1 MNPRDRPYA
10 RDQVAGTADV
20 RTINASLCHDLSS
33 SGQGS
38 IMEFFDSLAMLGPGQ
53 VALLILALVIAF
65 GFECVNGFHD
75 TANAVATV
83 IYTKSLKPT
92 PAVVWSG
99 LWNFIGV
106 HAGGIGVAFS
116 IVHLLPV
123 DLLVNI
129 KTGRGLAMVLALL
142 LAAIIWNFA
151 TWYRGLPASSSHA
164 LIGSIMGVGM
174 MNAWMEHGSFF
185 KGVNWHKATE
195 VGMALLFSPLIGFG
209 LAAVLLLVL
218 RRLVPSKK
226 LYEPPEGDEP
236 PPWWI
241 RGLLIG
247 TCTGVSFAHGS
258 NDGQKGMG
266 LIMLVLIGIV
276 PATYALDMG
285 SSSADLTAVVEAA
298 KTLEKEL
305 ESPAIAGLMDAL
317 KQEYLATNRVEKLKR
332 TDAVAATIE
341 PYGNFDSDTHGFEFR
356 HPGIAR
362 EVFQPYPKPDAVL
375 ATLDPL
381 PLARDLMA
389 TLEGCTSFT
398 DLGSEE
404 RWEVRTQLVELGA
417 AIRTLVR
424 NFGAAMAEDRREV
437 LLSVASRLSRPVE
450 YVPEWVKM
458 GVALCLGLG
467 TMVGWKRIV
476 VTVGEKIGKTHLTY
490 AQGASAEL
498 VAAATIGLA
507 DGFGMPVSTTHVL
520 SSGVAGT
527 MWANNSGIQASTVR
541 DIALAWILTLPAVII
556 LSGVLYWLATLVT
569 G

>member
-1 MNPRDRPYA
+1 
-10 RDQVAGTADV
+10 
-20 RTINASLCHDLSS
+20 
-33 SGQGS
+33 
-38 IMEFFDSLAMLGPGQ
+38 MEFFEALATLGPAQ
-53 VALLILALVIAF
+53 VMLLVMALVIAF

-99 LWNFIGV
+99 IWNFIGV

-174 MNAWMEHGSFF
+174 MNAWMERGSLF

-209 LAAVLLLVL
+209 LAAGLLLLL
-218 RRLVPSKK
+218 RRLVPAKE
-226 LYEPPEGDEP
+226 LYEPPEGDKP

-241 RGLLIG
+241 RTILIG

-276 PATYALDMG
+276 PATYALNLG
-285 SSSADLTAVVEAA
+285 STSADLTSIVEAS
-298 KTLEKEL
+298 KEL
-305 ESPAIAGLMDAL
+305 EKQLESPDIAGLMTAL
-317 KQEYLATNRVEKLKR
+317 RDEYVATDRVEKLR
-332 TDAVAATIE
+332 RVDAVAATIE
-341 PYGNFDSDTHGFEFR
+341 PYGNFESSMHGFELR
-356 HPGIAR
+356 HQGVAR
-362 EVFQPYPKPDAVL
+362 DILRPEPQPDAVL

-381 PLARDLMA
+381 PLTRALTA
-389 TLEGCTSFT
+389 SLEGRKTFS
-398 DLGSEE
+398 DLGTDE

-417 AIRTLVR
+417 SVRTLVR
-424 NFGAAMAEDRREV
+424 NFGHRMAEDRRKV
-437 LLSVASRLSRPVE
+437 LNGLAGTLSEPVE

-476 VTVGEKIGKTHLTY
+476 VTVGEKIGKSHLTY

-527 MWANNSGIQASTVR
+527 MWANKSGIQASTVR
-541 DIALAWILTLPAVII
+541 DIALAWILTLPAVIL
-556 LSGVLYWLATLVT
+556 LSGTLYWLATLFT

>member
-1 MNPRDRPYA
+1 MEILEA
-10 RDQVAGTADV
+10 FS
-20 RTINASLCHDLSS
+20 SLGM
-33 SGQGS
+33 GQTV
-38 IMEFFDSLAMLGPGQ
+38 L
-53 VALLILALVIAF
+53 LLIALVIAF

-174 MNAWMEHGSFF
+174 MNAWIEHGSLF
-185 KGVNWHKATE
+185 KGLNWHKVTE
-195 VGMALLFSPLIGFG
+195 VIMALLMSPLIGFG
-209 LAAVLLLVL
+209 LAAGLLILC
-218 RRLVPSKK
+218 KK
-226 LYEPPEGDEP
+226 LIRAKELYEPPHGDTP

-241 RGLLIG
+241 RALLIG

-276 PATYALDMG
+276 PATFALNMN
-285 SSSADLTAVVEAA
+285 APTAEIIEAVEAA
-298 KTLEKEL
+298 REL
-305 ESPAIAGLMDAL
+305 ETELSKPELATMIDAL
-317 KQEYLATNRVEKLKR
+317 RDEHVASTRLERMTRSRSVASAAAVEYDVIHDIVDPFE
-332 TDAVAATIE
+332 I
-341 PYGNFDSDTHGFEFR
+341 SD
-356 HPGIAR
+356 P
-362 EVFQPYPKPDAVL
+362 VL
-375 ATLDPL
+375 ATFNPL
-381 PLARDLMA
+381 PLTKSVIASLDGKPDFEHL
-389 TLEGCTSFT
+389 SP
-398 DLGSEE
+398 DD
-404 RWEVRTQLVELGA
+404 RWTVRTQLVELGTSV
-417 AIRTLVR
+417 RTLLR
-424 NFGAAMAEDRREV
+424 EFGDRMSEDRRKV
-437 LLSVASRLSRPVE
+437 LKGIAGKLSKPVE
-450 YVPEWVKM
+450 YVPEWVVM
-458 GVALCLGLG
+458 GVAVCLGLG

-476 VTVGEKIGKTHLTY
+476 VTVGEKIGKTHLSY
-490 AQGASAEL
+490 AQGGVAEL
-498 VAAATIGLA
+498 VAAGTIGLA

-527 MWANNSGIQASTVR
+527 MWANKSGIQGGTVR
-541 DIALAWILTLPAVII
+541 EIALAWILTLPAVIL
-556 LSGVLYWLATLVT
+556 LSAFIYWVATLFT

>member
-1 MNPRDRPYA
+1 
-10 RDQVAGTADV
+10 
-20 RTINASLCHDLSS
+20 
-33 SGQGS
+33 
-38 IMEFFDSLAMLGPGQ
+38 MEFFESLATLGPAQ
-53 VALLILALVIAF
+53 VFLLVTALVIAF

-99 LWNFIGV
+99 IWNFIGV

-174 MNAWMEHGSFF
+174 MNAWMEHGSLAR
-185 KGVNWHKATE
+185 GVNWHKATE
-195 VGMALLFSPLIGFG
+195 VAMALLVSPLLGFG
-209 LAAVLLLVL
+209 LAAGLLLL
-218 RRLVPSKK
+218 GKK
-226 LYEPPEGDEP
+226 LIPSRTLYEAPSETEP

-241 RGLLIG
+241 RAILIG

-276 PATYALDMG
+276 PATYALNLG
-285 SSSADLTAVVEAA
+285 NSTADITSVVEAA
-298 KTLEKEL
+298 RNLSDEL
-305 ESPAIAGLMDAL
+305 ETPEIAGLMQAL
-317 KQEYLATNRVEKLKR
+317 KDEYLATTHVERLR
-332 TDAVAATIE
+332 RSEAVAATIE
-341 PYGNFDSDTHGFEFR
+341 PYGNFDASAHGFELR
-356 HPGIAR
+356 HPGVAR
-362 EVFQPYPKPDAVL
+362 DLLRPYPQADAVL

-381 PLARDLMA
+381 PLARDLIA
-389 TLEGCTSFT
+389 SLDGKTSFH
-398 DLGSEE
+398 DLDAEE
-404 RWEVRTQLVELGA
+404 RWQVRTHLVELGA
-417 AIRTLVR
+417 SVRTLVR
-424 NFGAAMAEDRREV
+424 NFGDKMAQDRRKV
-437 LLSVASRLSRPVE
+437 LLGLAGRLAGPVE

-527 MWANNSGIQASTVR
+527 MWANESGIQGGTVR
-541 DIALAWILTLPAVII
+541 DIALAWILTLPAVIL
-556 LSGVLYWLATLVT
+556 LSGALYWAATLVV

>member
-1 MNPRDRPYA
+1 
-10 RDQVAGTADV
+10 
-20 RTINASLCHDLSS
+20 
-33 SGQGS
+33 
-38 IMEFFDSLAMLGPGQ
+38 MEFFEAIGTLGPGQ
-53 VALLILALVIAF
+53 VFLLIVALVIAF

-83 IYTKSLKPT
+83 IYTKSMKPT

-99 LWNFIGV
+99 IWNFIGV

-174 MNAWMEHGSFF
+174 MNAWMEHGSFA

-195 VGMALLFSPLIGFG
+195 VAMALLFSPLIGFG
-209 LAAVLLLVL
+209 LAAGLLLL
-218 RRLVPSKK
+218 GKRLIPSRK
-226 LYEPPEGDEP
+226 LYEAPSETDP

-241 RGLLIG
+241 RAILIG

-276 PATYALDMG
+276 PATYALNPG
-285 SSSADLTAVVEAA
+285 SSTADVATVVEA
-298 KTLEKEL
+298 TRQLHDEL
-305 ESPAIAGLMDAL
+305 QAPEIAGLMDAL
-317 KQEYLATNRVEKLKR
+317 KQEYVASTRVEKLR
-332 TDAVAATIE
+332 RSEAVAASIE
-341 PYGNFDSDTHGFEFR
+341 PYGNFEDDLHGFELR
-356 HPGIAR
+356 HPGLAR
-362 EVFQPYPKPDAVL
+362 ELIRPYPQADAVL

-381 PLARDLMA
+381 PLAKDLM
-389 TLEGCTSFT
+389 TSLDGKASFD
-398 DLGSEE
+398 DLGAEE
-404 RWEVRTQLVELGA
+404 RWQVRTHLVELGVA
-417 AIRTLVR
+417 VRTLVR
-424 NFGAAMAEDRREV
+424 TFGDTMAEDRRKV
-437 LLSVASRLSRPVE
+437 LLSLAGKLAKPVE

-527 MWANNSGIQASTVR
+527 MWANKSGIQASTVR
-541 DIALAWILTLPAVII
+541 DIALAWILTLPAVIF